1 MPIVWRNIMSKK
13 TNWTRN
19 CPKCGSEIS
28 YTTKRGMVRA
38 IKRNRPCKS
47 CSMSGS
53 GNPMYGKNHT
63 DSVKSSISKLNK
75 GKTAWNKGLT
85 KESDSR
91 VMAYSLSASGVPKQR
106 TEEGKW
112 ILRENARKQQ
122 RYMTYLKRGG
132 LTDDE
137 YLQKLPDLKKYRRM
151 VRLMTSKVDTSSL
164 ENYGKAGYDLDH
176 KFSIQEGFNRNIP
189 PYVIADI
196 SNLEYIPSDINRSK
210 GAKCSITQK
219 ELFNQI

>member
-1 MPIVWRNIMSKK
+1 MSKK

-19 CPKCGSEIS
+19 CPKCDCEIS
-28 YTTKRGMVRA
+28 Y
-38 IKRNRPCKS
+38 
-47 CSMSGS
+47 
-53 GNPMYGKNHT
+53 
-63 DSVKSSISKLNK
+63 SVKQSLTRAMKINSNCKICNSSLVGRANK

-85 KESDSR
+85 KETDER
-91 VMAYSLSASGVPKQR
+91 VMKYSESLTGKSKNFDAETLEFLSK
-106 TEEGKW
+106 
-112 ILRENARKQQ
+112 NARKQQ

-219 ELFNQI
+219 ELFNQIQNNIYIQ